1 VNEDEH
7 HLLAA
12 IELARRSRGNGNH
25 PFGALLVAADGKV
38 VLEAENTVV
47 TERDCTGHAE
57 SNLMR
62 LASARFTP
70 ELLER
75 CTLYTSTE
83 PCAMCAGAIYWGNVR
98 RVVFA
103 LSEEALRAIVGG
115 SPVNATLAM
124 PCREVFARGGQT
136 VEVSGPHLE
145 KQARRCTKTS
155 GIDTERRPGPGVL
168 ALMSTPL

>member
-1 VNEDEH
+1 MNEDEH

-25 PFGALLVAADGKV
+25 PFGALLVDADGKV

-62 LASARFTP
+62 LASARFTR

-103 LSEEALRAIVGG
+103 LSEEALRAIVGDD
-115 SPVNATLAM
+115 PENATLAM
-124 PCREVFARGGQT
+124 PCREVFARGGQA

-145 KQARRCTKTS
+145 KQARAVHE
-155 GIDTERRPGPGVL
+155 DFWD
-168 ALMSTPL
+168 